1 MPGDKKLPG
10 GGSLIIGELGVMVLP
25 HVGMPQLYPEEKFAA
40 FEIKKEPG
48 ANHYHRW
55 VDAIIAGTKTT
66 DGFDYAGPLTEAV
79 QLGNV
84 ATRVPG
90 TTLQWD
96 AAACAIKND
105 SKANALLTKQYREG
119 WKIEPVA

>member
-1 MPGDKKLPG
+1 
-10 GGSLIIGELGVMVLP
+10 
-25 HVGMPQLYPEEKFAA
+25 MPQLYPQEKFGQ

-55 VDAIIAGTKTT
+55 VDAIIAGAKTS

-90 TTLQWD
+90 KTLEWD

-105 SKANALLTKQYREG
+105 PKANGLLTKQYREG
-119 WKIEPVA
+119 WKIEAVA